1 MAPRVEWRFFILIG
15 LFVLLL
21 VTAPFLL
28 ASRASMGDYV
38 FGGFLFN
45 PYDGNSYL
53 AKMCQGWAGS
63 WRFKLPFSAEQGDGA
78 YLFLFYLGLGHLA
91 RITQLPMITL
101 FHITRIICAGVLL
114 WVLWFFWGKVFDE
127 PGPCKLAFALS
138 ALGSGM
144 GWVAV
149 PFGEFTAD
157 FWVAETYPFLSA
169 YANPHF
175 SLGLAMV
182 LWLVMPGGEQSTRI
196 SDRVWSL
203 IIAFFLGVINPFGV
217 VVVLMVLAGMWLWD
231 FFRMGVLSGRFY
243 GYKQIVESRLL
254 WAALGGGPVVLYD
267 VWATTRDPVLTL
279 WNAQNLTPSPP
290 LWDLCLSLSPALL
303 LSVFSIWYLL
313 RRLDQNDAERS
324 EHQRDPLRVLVVW
337 LILGLIMLYAPVG
350 LQRRFMMGL
359 YVPVVGLA
367 VFCVEVFRNRYQNRA
382 KILVFTLFIL
392 SLPTN
397 LMVLMAAN
405 YGIRTHD
412 PSIYL
417 HQDEVDALDWIRGST
432 PIDALVLA
440 SPEMGLY
447 IPAYTGRRVIYGHP
461 FESVNAEM
469 EESLVVDFYE
479 GKLADQNARSFLTN
493 REVDY
498 IFFGPREQALG
509 EQPLINKL
517 TPTFE
522 MGGVAVFRLD
532 Q

>member
-1 MAPRVEWRFFILIG
+1 
-15 LFVLLL
+15 
-21 VTAPFLL
+21 
-28 ASRASMGDYV
+28 
-38 FGGFLFN
+38 
-45 PYDGNSYL
+45 
-53 AKMCQGWAGS
+53 
-63 WRFKLPFSAEQGDGA
+63 
-78 YLFLFYLGLGHLA
+78 
-91 RITQLPMITL
+91 
-101 FHITRIICAGVLL
+101 
-114 WVLWFFWGKVFDE
+114 
-127 PGPCKLAFALS
+127 
-138 ALGSGM
+138 
-144 GWVAV
+144 
-149 PFGEFTAD
+149 
-157 FWVAETYPFLSA
+157 
-169 YANPHF
+169 
-175 SLGLAMV
+175 
-182 LWLVMPGGEQSTRI
+182 
-196 SDRVWSL
+196 
-203 IIAFFLGVINPFGV
+203 
-217 VVVLMVLAGMWLWD
+217 
-231 FFRMGVLSGRFY
+231 
-243 GYKQIVESRLL
+243 
-254 WAALGGGPVVLYD
+254 
-267 VWATTRDPVLTL
+267 
-279 WNAQNLTPSPP
+279 
-290 LWDLCLSLSPALL
+290 
-303 LSVFSIWYLL
+303 
-313 RRLDQNDAERS
+313 
-324 EHQRDPLRVLVVW
+324 
-337 LILGLIMLYAPVG
+337 
-350 LQRRFMMGL
+350 MGL